1 MALGLAR
8 TSLRTSQQLIPRRRP
23 AVQIH
28 SIMPPSIESLRSTS
42 FLSFENHVSWND
54 LTVPE
59 LKSRLKALSLP
70 VSGLKKD
77 LIQRLEEHTSSSLQ
91 QSQPPSTTESKYF
104 TQDNTE
110 DLVQQ
115 NVLMPKKKTSPA
127 VTPERIDT
135 PTKWTSPR
143 KLTNSGNSK
152 ELKTSTP
159 SSKSESSPSNA
170 PKQNKSSVNITPV
183 KRKSPTKTASTPTT
197 SSPRKRQ
204 KIEPGSL
211 PPPKNW
217 DQIYK
222 LVEEL
227 RSDRSAPVDTEGGE
241 ALPEKHLGPK
251 VYRFQVL
258 TALML
263 SSQTK
268 DAVVGETIRALQK
281 HGLTVENINNTDHTT
296 LNRLI
301 GKVGFHNNKTKFIK
315 QVAEIIISQYNG
327 DIPQTAEEMMKLP
340 GIGPKMA
347 YIIEHIAF
355 GSVTGIG
362 VDTHMHRML

>member
-1 MALGLAR
+1 M
-8 TSLRTSQQLIPRRRP
+8 
-23 AVQIH
+23 
-28 SIMPPSIESLRSTS
+28 
-42 FLSFENHVSWND
+42 
-54 LTVPE
+54 
-59 LKSRLKALSLP
+59 
-70 VSGLKKD
+70 
-77 LIQRLEEHTSSSLQ
+77 
-91 QSQPPSTTESKYF
+91 
-104 TQDNTE
+104 
-110 DLVQQ
+110 
-115 NVLMPKKKTSPA
+115 
-127 VTPERIDT
+127 
-135 PTKWTSPR
+135 
-143 KLTNSGNSK
+143 
-152 ELKTSTP
+152 
-159 SSKSESSPSNA
+159 
-170 PKQNKSSVNITPV
+170 NITPV
-183 KRKSPTKTASTPTT
+183 KRKSPTKNASTPT

-217 DQIYK
+217 ERIYK

-241 ALPEKHLGPK
+241 ALPEKHLGPA

-281 HGLTVENINNTDHTT
+281 HGLTVENINNTDHST

-327 DIPQTAEEMMKLP
+327 DIPPTAEEMMKLP

-347 YIIEHIAF
+347 YIIENIAF

>member
-1 MALGLAR
+1 M
-8 TSLRTSQQLIPRRRP
+8 
-23 AVQIH
+23 
-28 SIMPPSIESLRSTS
+28 
-42 FLSFENHVSWND
+42 
-54 LTVPE
+54 PE
-59 LKSRLKALSLP
+59 LKSRLKGLSLP
-70 VSGLKKD
+70 VSGRKKD
-77 LIQRLEEHTSSSLQ
+77 LIQRLEEHTSSSMQLA
-91 QSQPPSTTESKYF
+91 QPPSSTESKYF

-110 DLVQQ
+110 DLAQQ
-115 NVLMPKKKTSPA
+115 NAPISKKKVSPA
-127 VTPERIDT
+127 VTPERIAT
-135 PTKWTSPR
+135 PTKRATPR
-143 KLTNSGNSK
+143 NLTNSGICK
-152 ELKTSTP
+152 ELITSTP
-159 SSKSESSPSNA
+159 SSKSESSPSKT
-170 PKQNKSSVNITPV
+170 PKQNGSSMNITPV
-183 KRKSPTKTASTPTT
+183 KRKSPTKNASTPT

-217 DQIYK
+217 EQIYK

-241 ALPEKHLGPK
+241 ALPEKHLGPA

-281 HGLTVENINNTDHTT
+281 HGLTVENINNTDHST

-327 DIPQTAEEMMKLP
+327 DIPPTAEEMMKLP

-347 YIIEHIAF
+347 YIIENIAF